1 MPSRFPDRTGDIR
14 AGVAD
19 DRGFILRLL
28 SGRCHCLAREHRF
41 PDHLAG
47 GLDGVICQPVK
58 PMTGVLPRTA
68 AKKRRHKGIG
78 AQHQAEEDEFQ
89 GIFQEPGSQRSGCGQ
104 KSCKGPV

>member
-1 MPSRFPDRTGDIR
+1 
-14 AGVAD
+14 
-19 DRGFILRLL
+19 
-28 SGRCHCLAREHRF
+28 
-41 PDHLAG
+41 
-47 GLDGVICQPVK
+47 
-58 PMTGVLPRTA
+58 MTGTLPRTA